1 MFTATAGGVSVDWSA
16 GDWMTTLQPERN
28 RMDSAA
34 QPAATSDLRFMFPP
48 GLSLRFE
55 RRCQEYDEE
64 DLFLKMIISG
74 WSAKRRVSLQHRK
87 QLLELRVVLDQL
99 APLIVDAVPRLRRQ
113 EPSQGRREFLVF
125 QAEVEVAAALV
136 PARRIGFDEFLG
148 EGLRVGSAR
157 DPCV

>member
-1 MFTATAGGVSVDWSA
+1 
-16 GDWMTTLQPERN
+16 MTTLQPERN

-74 WSAKRRVSLQHRK
+74 WSAKRRFTSA
-87 QLLELRVVLDQL
+87 LRA
-99 APLIVDAVPRLRRQ
+99 APGIAGCP
-113 EPSQGRREFLVF
+113 
-125 QAEVEVAAALV
+125 
-136 PARRIGFDEFLG
+136 
-148 EGLRVGSAR
+148 GSAR
-157 DPCV
+157 AFDRRCCAATSQTGTIPGAARISRLSGRSG